1 MMNPLGQREQV
12 DEGPRGADGQA
23 IGSVNDDFDIVIPL
37 PLEESENEYHEISYR
52 LSEQEI
58 LHP

>member
-1 MMNPLGQREQV
+1 MMNQRPLEPV
-12 DEGPRGADGQA
+12 DEGPRGSDGQP

-52 LSEQEI
+52 LSEQDVW
-58 LHP
+58 HP

>member
-1 MMNPLGQREQV
+1 MTTVQV
-12 DEGPRGADGQA
+12 DDGPRGNDGRV

-37 PLEESENEYHEISYR
+37 PLEEDENEYHEISYR
-52 LSEQEI
+52 LSEQDV